1 MVYDDHQI
9 PLTRRQR
16 EIINFISE
24 FIAERGYSP
33 TLEEIGQGL
42 GLSSLATIHK
52 HLRNLEAKGM
62 IRRRWNH
69 SRSIQLVDPETAA
82 LMDQIVELPLLG
94 RVAAG
99 QPIEAVLDEQ
109 TIAVPQHLAGRAKQ
123 TYVLQVQGDSMI
135 EEHIQDGD
143 FVIVE
148 SRDTAQP
155 GETVVALVEG
165 ENVTV
170 KKFYPEGGGM
180 VRLQPANQ
188 ALAPILVQ
196 ADQVKIQG
204 VVIGLMR
211 RYA

>member
-1 MVYDDHQI
+1 MPYDDHQI

-16 EIINFISE
+16 EIVNFISD
-24 FIAERGYSP
+24 FIRDRGYSP

-52 HLRNLEAKGM
+52 HLKNLEQKGL

-69 SRSIQLVDPETAA
+69 SRSIQLLDPQTAV
-82 LMDQIVELPLLG
+82 LFDQIVELPLLG

-99 QPIEAVLDEQ
+99 RPIEAVLDEQ
-109 TIAVPQHLAGRAKQ
+109 TLGVPRHLAGGNGKQ
-123 TYVLQVQGDSMI
+123 TYVLQVEGDSMI
-135 EEHIQDGD
+135 EEHITDGD

-148 SRDTAQP
+148 SRETALP

-165 ENVTV
+165 ESVTV
-170 KKFYPEGGGM
+170 KKYYPEGSL
-180 VRLQPANQ
+180 VRLQPANA
-188 ALAPILVQ
+188 ALAPIMVQ
-196 ADQVKIQG
+196 ADQVRIQG

-211 RYA
+211 RYQ

>member
-16 EIINFISE
+16 EILNFVGS
-24 FIAERGYSP
+24 FIREQGYSP
-33 TLEEIGQGL
+33 TLEEIGEGL

-52 HLRNLEAKGM
+52 HLRNLEGKGM

-82 LMDQIVELPLLG
+82 LMDQVVDLPLLG

-109 TIAVPQHLAGRAKQ
+109 SIAVPQHLLAGAKQ
-123 TYVLQVQGDSMI
+123 TYVLEVQGDSMI

-143 FVIVE
+143 YVIVE
-148 SRDTAQP
+148 SRETAQP
-155 GETVVALVEG
+155 GETVVALIEG

-170 KKFYPEGGGM
+170 KKFYPEDGGV
-180 VRLQPANQ
+180 VRLQPANA
-188 ALAPILVQ
+188 ALAPILVKG
-196 ADQVKIQG
+196 DQVRIQG

-211 RYA
+211 RYT

>member
-16 EIINFISE
+16 EILNFVGT
-24 FIAERGYSP
+24 FIREQGYSP
-33 TLEEIGQGL
+33 TLEEIGEGL

-52 HLRNLEAKGM
+52 HLRNLEGKGM

-82 LMDQIVELPLLG
+82 LMDQVVDLPLLG

-109 TIAVPQHLAGRAKQ
+109 SIAVPQHLLAGAKQ
-123 TYVLQVQGDSMI
+123 TYVLEVQGDSMI

-143 FVIVE
+143 YVIVE
-148 SRDTAQP
+148 SRETAQP
-155 GETVVALVEG
+155 GETVVALIEG

-170 KKFYPEGGGM
+170 KKFYPEDGGV
-180 VRLQPANQ
+180 VRLQPANA
-188 ALAPILVQ
+188 ALAPILVK
-196 ADQVKIQG
+196 AEQVRIQG

-211 RYA
+211 RYT

>member
-1 MVYDDHQI
+1 MPYDDFQT

-16 EIINFISE
+16 EILNFISE
-24 FIAERGYSP
+24 FVSERGYSP
-33 TLEEIGQGL
+33 TLEEIGQAL
-42 GLSSLATIHK
+42 DLSSLATIHK
-52 HLRNLEAKGM
+52 HLRNLEQKHM

-69 SRSIQLVDPETAA
+69 SRSIQLVDPKAAA
-82 LMDQIVELPLLG
+82 LLEQVVELPLLG

-109 TIAVPQHLAGRAKQ
+109 TIGVPTHLLGGAKQ

-148 SRDTAQP
+148 SRDTADP

-165 ENVTV
+165 ESVTV
-170 KKFYPEGGGM
+170 KKYFPEGNM

-196 ADQVKIQG
+196 ADQVRLQG

-211 RYA
+211 RY

>member
-1 MVYDDHQI
+1 MPYDDFQI

-16 EIINFISE
+16 EILNFISE
-24 FIAERGYSP
+24 FVSQRGYSP
-33 TLEEIGQGL
+33 TLEEIGAAL
-42 GLSSLATIHK
+42 KLSSLATIHK
-52 HLRNLEAKGM
+52 HLRNLEQKGM

-69 SRSIQLVDPETAA
+69 SRSIQLVDPRSASMLE
-82 LMDQIVELPLLG
+82 QVVELPLLG

-99 QPIEAVLDEQ
+99 QPIEAILDEE
-109 TIAVPQHLAGRAKQ
+109 TIGVPTHLVGGAKQ

-148 SRDTAQP
+148 SRETANP

-165 ENVTV
+165 ESVTV
-170 KKFYPEGGGM
+170 KKYYPEGNM

-188 ALAPILVQ
+188 ALAPILVK
-196 ADQVKIQG
+196 ADQVRIQG

-211 RYA
+211 RY

>member
-16 EIINFISE
+16 EIIDFIGSFIS
-24 FIAERGYSP
+24 ERGYSP
-33 TLEEIGQGL
+33 TLEEIGDGL

-52 HLRNLEAKGM
+52 HLKNLESKGM
-62 IRRRWNH
+62 IKRQWNH
-69 SRSIQLVDPETAA
+69 SRSIQLVDPQTAA
-82 LMDQIVELPLLG
+82 LMDQVIDIPLLG

-99 QPIEAVLDEQ
+99 QPIEAVLDEE
-109 TIAVPQHLAGRAKQ
+109 TFAVPQHMVPTGKQ
-123 TYVLQVQGDSMI
+123 TYVLQVEGDSMI
-135 EEHIQDGD
+135 EEQISDGD
-143 FVIVE
+143 YIIVE
-148 SRDTAQP
+148 SRDTALP

-170 KKFYPEGGGM
+170 KKFYPEGKM
-180 VRLQPANQ
+180 VRLQPANS
-188 ALAPILVQ
+188 ALAPIMVQ
-196 ADQVKIQG
+196 ADQVQIQG